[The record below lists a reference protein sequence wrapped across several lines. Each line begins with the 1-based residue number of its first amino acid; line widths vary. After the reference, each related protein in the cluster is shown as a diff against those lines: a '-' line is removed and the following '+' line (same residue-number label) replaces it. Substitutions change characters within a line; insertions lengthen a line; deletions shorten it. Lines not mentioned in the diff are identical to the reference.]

1 MTTDVEPAVI
11 DRIKKLL
18 ARATSSE
25 PHEAALALEM
35 AQKMMAQHNLT
46 TEAVEVGLIKETK
59 VRSVATK
66 SKAKGWE
73 LTLMRGVADAFSCD
87 LLFQSGQSWD
97 EMGYRITD
105 SRMYAHYLFIGTAHE
120 SKLAGY
126 ACEVLLR
133 QLVRA
138 RAKFTATLPTW
149 YSRAEKTGE
158 IDAYL
163 SGWVRSALAKV
174 TKLQVRPAVRDAI
187 ARYVQKNSGSGK
199 IGTQQ
204 RSGSSAA
211 REAGARDGAAVDL
224 NRPVDKGRD
233 AAKGLGKGAAGLLGD
248 GVKS

>member
-46 TEAVEVGLIKETK
+46 TEAVEVGPIKETS

-73 LTLMRGVADAFSCD
+73 LSLMRGVADAFSCD
-87 LLFQSGQSWD
+87 LMFQSGQSWD
-97 EMGYRITD
+97 EMGYRVTD

-138 RAKFTATLPTW
+138 RARFTQSLPAHYT
-149 YSRAEKTGE
+149 RGEKTGE
-158 IDAYL
+158 VDAYL

-174 TKLQVRPAVRDAI
+174 SKLQVRPAVRDAI
-187 ARYVQKNSGSGK
+187 KKYVERKSGGGK
-199 IGTQQ
+199 GVGVQQ
-204 RSGSSAA
+204 RSGSSEAQQRGAA
-211 REAGARDGAAVDL
+211 DGATVDL
-224 NRPVDKGRD
+224 NRPVDGGRE
-233 AAKGLGKGAAGLLGD
+233 AKGLGRGAAGLLGE
-248 GVKS
+248 GRKP